1 MEISSMIFHKKKKKI
16 AISADS
22 LCDIPWQ
29 WREKYDIK
37 LMHYYVVTDE
47 GRFVDNQELSLE
59 DLLDYINK
67 GGSAIS
73 RCASAE
79 EYETFFSD
87 RLMEA
92 DSVIHI
98 AAASGVGNSFNYAQ
112 QAAEGFD
119 NVRVVDSGQLTC
131 GMTFL
136 ILKAAELV
144 QAGHDAD
151 EICASLQKYKE
162 KICTTFLLKTTESMY
177 RNQRIGK
184 RVNQLAQLLNL
195 RPVIA
200 MRHNKI
206 ALGGVL
212 TGRGKAEKKYIR
224 SALRRSGSINGN
236 LLLIAHAGCS
246 VKELEWIKTE
256 VAKIKKFETVRV
268 QKTSSVISC
277 NCGAGCF
284 ALIYQ
289 RK

>member
-1 MEISSMIFHKKKKKI
+1 
-16 AISADS
+16 
-22 LCDIPWQ
+22 
-29 WREKYDIK
+29 
-37 LMHYYVVTDE
+37 
-47 GRFVDNQELSLE
+47 
-59 DLLDYINK
+59 
-67 GGSAIS
+67 
-73 RCASAE
+73 
-79 EYETFFSD
+79 
-87 RLMEA
+87 
-92 DSVIHI
+92 
-98 AAASGVGNSFNYAQ
+98 
-112 QAAEGFD
+112 
-119 NVRVVDSGQLTC
+119 
-131 GMTFL
+131 MTFL

-177 RNQRIGK
+177 RNKRIGT
-184 RVNQLAQLLNL
+184 RANQLAHVLNL

-206 ALGGVL
+206 TLGGVL
-212 TGRGKAEKKYIR
+212 TGRGKAEKKYIH
-224 SALRRSGSINGN
+224 SALRRSGSINGS

-268 QKTSSVISC
+268 QKTSSVISS